1 MKIKSIEFK
10 NFASYGNRVQRI
22 TFDDNV
28 GNLYQITGNNGA
40 GKSSL
45 AKAIT
50 YLCYG
55 RVEGANIKDLPN
67 RVNGSLWGR
76 IILESKGSLVEV
88 ERGISPN
95 IFTVKINGSEYDIAG
110 KANLQEFLDTE
121 IYDISYHVF
130 KNVIIL
136 SVNDFKSFITMS
148 PHDKKQ
154 IIDRIFGFSAINQM
168 RELVKTK
175 RREISDDI
183 RSFEKEIITLNE
195 SIQSVQS
202 KLSEF
207 EKMSNDKTSV
217 EVTSLK
223 NRLIQL
229 DTDKKKLAAANEKIK
244 ARILK
249 CTTDAKGASVEEQAI
264 LTDIGVHKRAL
275 KLYDNQACPTCGSDL
290 MSGIHVTLKEEHEQA
305 LLSLEESHAQVKS
318 RLKEADDCLADAREK
333 NRAIVTKVS
342 QLDAVMQQIKEELV
356 KMSNGKGQDSSHLKE
371 LIKDFSDKKALSAHH
386 KNAVESEDHY
396 LSLLETIV
404 GEDGVK
410 NLAVKSILPS
420 LNNHVMIMGKEM
432 GIPFGITFDDKFNC
446 MLHHLGEEISPKT
459 LSTGEKKKVDFVI
472 IMALIKMIKTRF
484 PGLNILFLDEIFSSI
499 DSDGVYHIIS
509 ILHQTIKE
517 IGLNTFV
524 INHTVLPSEYFDK
537 RLEITKDSGFSEFTI
552 EDIG

>member
-22 TFDDNV
+22 TFDDNI
-28 GNLYQITGNNGA
+28 GNLYQVLGNNGS

-55 RVEGANIKDLPN
+55 RVEGANVKDLPN
-67 RVNGSLWGR
+67 RVNSSLWGR
-76 IILESKGSLVEV
+76 IILESKGNLVEV

-110 KANLQEFLDTE
+110 KTNLQEFLDTE

-136 SVNDFKSFITMS
+136 SVNDFKSFISMS
-148 PHDKKQ
+148 PYDKKQ

-183 RSFEKEIITLNE
+183 RTFDKEIITLNE
-195 SIQSVQS
+195 SIQSVQA

-207 EKMSNDKTSV
+207 EKVSHDRNSA
-217 EVTSLK
+217 EVAELK
-223 NRLIQL
+223 SRLIQL
-229 DTDKKKLAAANEKIK
+229 DLDKKKLADANEKIRTK
-244 ARILK
+244 ILN
-249 CTTDAKGASVEEQAI
+249 CTADAKTVSADEQTI
-264 LTDIGVHKRAL
+264 LSNIAVHKRAL
-275 KLYDNQACPTCGSDL
+275 KLYNNQSCPTCGSDL
-290 MSGIHVTLKEEHEQA
+290 MSDIHIKLKDEHEHA
-305 LLSLEESHAQVKS
+305 LCDLNQSHEIVKS
-318 RLKEADDCLADAREK
+318 KLKEADDCLVDAREK
-333 NRAIVTKVS
+333 NRIVVTKVS
-342 QLDAVMQQIKEELV
+342 QLDAVMQQIKDELI
-356 KMSNGKGQDSSHLKE
+356 KMSNNKGQDSSHLRE
-371 LIKDFSDKKALSAHH
+371 LVKDFTDKKALSAHH

-404 GEDGVK
+404 GEDGIK

-446 MLHHLGEEISPKT
+446 MLYHLGEEISPKT
-459 LSTGEKKKVDFVI
+459 LSTGERKKVDFVI